1 MSRSS
6 ALDTVR
12 AMKIDILLVRHPA
25 DRVSPVIPAMI
36 EHLEEHG
43 ATVRRLYP
51 DEGALAAPTPETTD
65 LLILKAKTP
74 AALEV
79 ARSAHEAGVRCFNP
93 YPVTELCRDK
103 VATTMALQEHGV
115 PVPETWTVQDLADL
129 ERELAGGPLIVKPV
143 RGSQGQGVEV
153 VRTVEDLRALDYGQ
167 DAVMAQRFMTPDGPD
182 RKIYRIGDEV
192 FCVERVWPPTSYED
206 KLGRLVELP
215 PAVEA
220 VARACG
226 DALGIDV
233 YGVDVIEH
241 QGEPYVVD
249 LSSFPGFKGVP
260 DAGRRLGAHV
270 LSQRG

>member
-1 MSRSS
+1 M
-6 ALDTVR
+6 
-12 AMKIDILLVRHPA
+12 
-25 DRVSPVIPAMI
+25 
-36 EHLEEHG
+36 
-43 ATVRRLYP
+43 
-51 DEGALAAPTPETTD
+51 
-65 LLILKAKTP
+65 
-74 AALEV
+74 
-79 ARSAHEAGVRCFNP
+79 
-93 YPVTELCRDK
+93 
-103 VATTMALQEHGV
+103 
-115 PVPETWTVQDLADL
+115 
-129 ERELAGGPLIVKPV
+129 
-143 RGSQGQGVEV
+143 

-260 DAGRRLGAHV
+260 DAGRRLPDGRSGRRDRRRDLGLAQPAPRQRHQV
-270 LSQRG
+270 LLGPRGEAR